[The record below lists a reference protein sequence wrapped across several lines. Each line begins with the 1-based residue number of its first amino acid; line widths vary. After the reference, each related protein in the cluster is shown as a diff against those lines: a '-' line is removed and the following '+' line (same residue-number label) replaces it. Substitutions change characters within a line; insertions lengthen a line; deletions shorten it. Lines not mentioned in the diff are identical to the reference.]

1 MNQQTRVDHIK
12 AQADEIVKNRE
23 KIQDQLDKINKHEA
37 QIVNDNTEIMKGL
50 HKAEIAHNR
59 KVIDKREQD
68 IDQAK
73 RKIKEINRQRA
84 ATASDVQTQNAMDAE
99 IKARNGI
106 TDCAVG
112 VEEVSV
118 ADNGDVEEEGA
129 FATIEPRPLP
139 EDLLD
144 TEKTPAE

>member
-144 TEKTPAE
+144 TEKTPTE

>member
-12 AQADEIVKNRE
+12 AQADTIVKNRE

-112 VEEVSV
+112 VEEISVS
-118 ADNGDVEEEGA
+118 DNGDVEEEGA

>member
-84 ATASDVQTQNAMDAE
+84 ATASDVQTQNAIDAE

-144 TEKTPAE
+144 TEKTPTE

>member
-12 AQADEIVKNRE
+12 AQADTIVKNRE

>member
-118 ADNGDVEEEGA
+118 ADNGNVEEEGA

-144 TEKTPAE
+144 TEKTPTE